1 MSKEEWQKLYT
12 YTDNVVATQKWA
24 RLPVPETFKSFQ
36 RVMTAWSKWGFEGE
50 SADKSAE
57 RVTIALEKHRVE
69 ELIEEARHLE
79 TTLTF
84 EDLLTAAGGY
94 SR

>member
-1 MSKEEWQKLYT
+1 
-12 YTDNVVATQKWA
+12 
-24 RLPVPETFKSFQ
+24 
-36 RVMTAWSKWGFEGE
+36 
-50 SADKSAE
+50 
-57 RVTIALEKHRVE
+57 LEKHRVE